1 MKNGIFSKKML
12 AQAAAAAS
20 LLLLLLLGVSA
31 FREYG
36 IGQKYQRVLIDGQ
49 VIGCTSAGVNVK
61 DVFLAARR
69 ELAAEADER
78 LRMDYEW
85 SVETADEPFVR
96 LLGTEELKES
106 LKAVL
111 TEKIISGG
119 EQAYTVA
126 IGSYRGN
133 FASLE
138 EVQQFL
144 NQVKAETDG
153 DGAFTTEVSPLDG
166 HISGILTA
174 GLTENRKEASGEEE
188 ENDAAVFG
196 GPYAGALSNM
206 AVTWDGLLAE
216 EASSPSAGVFL
227 GTADALEEVSAV
239 EKYQTGILDMEFV
252 ECVEIYENYVAED
265 ELTNIGEAV
274 AEVTKEK
281 ESNKIYVVESGDCLS
296 VIAMDNNT
304 SVSSIVALNG
314 LSDADAIR
322 EGQELII
329 AVPEPDLKLRVTVGE
344 VYEEDY
350 EEEPVIIENDSWYT
364 TREVVLEEGTVGHRE
379 RNDVVVYENGMEI
392 SRELVNQRVMSE
404 SQAAVIERG
413 TVIPPT
419 YIKPISGGHFTSGF
433 GYRWGRLHKG
443 VDWGCPVGT
452 TVFASCGGTVIQA
465 SYNGG
470 YGNNVVISHPDG
482 RMTRYAHN
490 SKLLV
495 SVGQT
500 VEQGEPIALSG
511 NTGRSTGPH
520 VHFEIYIDGVAV
532 NPLNYISN

>member
-12 AQAAAAAS
+12 AQAAAAAF
-20 LLLLLLLGVSA
+20 LLLLLLGISA

-36 IGQKYQRVLIDGQ
+36 IGQEYQRVLIDGQ
-49 VIGCTSAGVNVK
+49 AIGCTSAGVDVK
-61 DVFLAARR
+61 DVVLAARR
-69 ELAAEADER
+69 ELAAGADER

-85 SVETADEPFVR
+85 SVEAADEPFVR

-126 IGSYRGN
+126 IGSWRGN
-133 FASLE
+133 FANLD
-138 EVQQFL
+138 EVEQFL
-144 NQVKAETDG
+144 NQVRAETDG
-153 DGAFTTEVSPLDG
+153 DGVFTTEVSPLDG

-174 GLTENRKEASGEEE
+174 GLTENREASGKEA

-196 GPYAGALSNM
+196 GPYAGALSEM

-227 GTADALEEVSAV
+227 GTADALEGVSAV
-239 EKYQTGILDMEFV
+239 EEYQTGILDMEFV

-274 AEVTKEK
+274 TEVTKEK

-314 LSDADAIR
+314 LSNADAIR

-344 VYEEDY
+344 VYEGLYQSADCCRK
-350 EEEPVIIENDSWYT
+350 P
-364 TREVVLEEGTVGHRE
+364 G
-379 RNDVVVYENGMEI
+379 
-392 SRELVNQRVMSE
+392 SE
-404 SQAAVIERG
+404 HA
-413 TVIPPT
+413 
-419 YIKPISGGHFTSGF
+419 
-433 GYRWGRLHKG
+433 
-443 VDWGCPVGT
+443 
-452 TVFASCGGTVIQA
+452 
-465 SYNGG
+465 
-470 YGNNVVISHPDG
+470 
-482 RMTRYAHN
+482 
-490 SKLLV
+490 
-495 SVGQT
+495 
-500 VEQGEPIALSG
+500 
-511 NTGRSTGPH
+511 
-520 VHFEIYIDGVAV
+520 
-532 NPLNYISN
+532 